1 MDVVIHYNPRTLL
14 ESAGAGWVWEVTF
27 LIILVGLTLSFVS
40 EVFKIQKK
48 DKPDFAGVVWKT
60 IFIVLLYR
68 YLPGIIERTMTSVS
82 ISTEDLDA
90 AFYKTFSIL
99 SGDLNQVK
107 PENIP
112 DGCPAGFE
120 TSLWDLSLGYVIA
133 QIWNFISRLVLFVCL
148 VMVWVVKEVIFT
160 WAWPTLMSINM
171 VGLCAALVM
180 PAFPRQGFG
189 SVGSFFK
196 SVATFALWPVIYNVF
211 MFIVGGALVAVFQ
224 NLQTTLA
231 CPTSYEFGR
240 TTVLAI
246 TGSLF
251 MAYGIKS
258 IPKMAESVINHKG
271 MGQVGAGAALAV
283 GAAVAGAGATIGGM
297 AGKQLVGAGNALMS
311 ASGKPSSPQPGTPQP
326 GGGSFKPPQPKG
338 HELSGGGK
346 GYSMNQAKD
355 LVSQVSASDPE
366 KGKEL
371 GNKLKQAE
379 NTNSGRGFQADNA
392 IKNQAYDS
400 VAKKAI
406 DFLGGGQPDGGDKS
420 GDKK

>member
-1 MDVVIHYNPRTLL
+1 MDVIIHYNPRTLL
-14 ESAGAGWVWEVTF
+14 ASAGAGWVWEVTF

-48 DKPDFAGVVWKT
+48 EKPDFAGVVWKT
-60 IFIVLLYR
+60 AFIVLLYR
-68 YLPGIIERTMTSVS
+68 YLPNIIERTMTSVS

-90 AFYKTFSIL
+90 AFYQTFSIL
-99 SGDLNQVK
+99 SGDLNQVTK
-107 PENIP
+107 TTIPE
-112 DGCPAGFE
+112 GCPAGFE
-120 TSLWDLSLGYVIA
+120 TGILDLTMGYILA
-133 QIWNFISRLVLFVCL
+133 QFWNFATRMVLFVCL
-148 VMVWVVKEVIFT
+148 VIVWVVKEVIFT

-196 SVATFALWPVIYNVF
+196 SVATFALWPVIYNIF
-211 MFIVGGALVAVFQ
+211 MFIVGGALIAVFQ
-224 NLQTTLA
+224 NLQATLA
-231 CPTSYEFGR
+231 CPTTYEFGK

-251 MAYGIKS
+251 MAFGIKS

-271 MGQVGAGAALAV
+271 MGQVGAGAALAA
-283 GAAVAGAGATIGGM
+283 GAAMAFAGGKVAGAGGS
-297 AGKQLVGAGNALMS
+297 V
-311 ASGKPSSPQPGTPQP
+311 ASGVGQGMQSAGGKLMDMAKGGSGGSGGSE
-326 GGGSFKPPQPKG
+326 GGGFKAPAPKG
-338 HELSGGGK
+338 HDLSSGGK

-355 LVSQVSASDPE
+355 LVSQVSAIDPE

-371 GNKLKQAE
+371 GNKLKQSE
-379 NTNSGRGFQADNA
+379 NINSGRGWNADKA
-392 IKNQAYDS
+392 IKNQGYDS
-400 VAKKAI
+400 VARNAI
-406 DFLGGGQPDGGDKS
+406 DFLQGQDS

>member
-1 MDVVIHYNPRTLL
+1 MDVIIHYNPRTLL
-14 ESAGAGWVWEVTF
+14 ASAGAGWVWEVTF

-48 DKPDFAGVVWKT
+48 EKPDFAGVVWKT
-60 IFIVLLYR
+60 AFIVLLYR
-68 YLPGIIERTMTSVS
+68 YLPNIIERTMTSVS

-90 AFYKTFSIL
+90 AFYQTFSIL
-99 SGDLNQVK
+99 SGDLNQVTK
-107 PENIP
+107 TTIPE
-112 DGCPAGFE
+112 GCPAGFE
-120 TSLWDLSLGYVIA
+120 SSLWDLSLGYIIA
-133 QIWNFISRLVLFVCL
+133 QIWNFITRMVLFVCL
-148 VMVWVVKEVIFT
+148 VIVWVVKEVIFT

-211 MFIVGGALVAVFQ
+211 MFIVGGALISVFQ
-224 NLQTTLA
+224 NLQATLA
-231 CPTSYEFGR
+231 CPTTYEFGR

-297 AGKQLVGAGNALMS
+297 AGKQLIGAGNALMK
-311 ASGKPSSPQPGTPQP
+311 ASGKTPSPHAGSSNS
-326 GGGSFKPPQPKG
+326 GGGGGFKIPQPKG
-338 HELSGGGK
+338 HDLSSGGK

-355 LVSQVSASDPE
+355 LVSQVSAIDPE

-371 GNKLKQAE
+371 GNKLKQSE
-379 NTNSGRGFQADNA
+379 NINSGRGWNADKA
-392 IKNQAYDS
+392 IKNQGYDS
-400 VAKKAI
+400 VARNAI
-406 DFLGGGQPDGGDKS
+406 DFLQEQQGGDK
-420 GDKK
+420 